1 VRAGACPAV
10 VPRHSQSPPMFYV
23 VPQPIGS
30 ACRPAFPDSQY
41 EGPAPEKNMPAKRTD
56 RLLPPVSEAPT
67 TEQRQGGQVA
77 VMWHGNGT
85 RFQIWQMNGGAPQFW
100 AVP

>member
-1 VRAGACPAV
+1 
-10 VPRHSQSPPMFYV
+10 
-23 VPQPIGS
+23 
-30 ACRPAFPDSQY
+30 
-41 EGPAPEKNMPAKRTD
+41 MPAKRTD